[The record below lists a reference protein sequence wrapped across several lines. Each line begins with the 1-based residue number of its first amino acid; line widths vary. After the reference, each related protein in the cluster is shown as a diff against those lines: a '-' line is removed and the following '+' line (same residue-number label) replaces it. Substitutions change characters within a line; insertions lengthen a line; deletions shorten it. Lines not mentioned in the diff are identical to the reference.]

1 MRKAAPDIMKE
12 SSSNTNRDLKLHTSN
27 SYNWNSLV
35 LANLLA
41 RRKTNRRRE
50 DICKLKTA
58 GALLS
63 LL

>member
-1 MRKAAPDIMKE
+1 MKE
-12 SSSNTNRDLKLHTSN
+12 SNRNTNRDLRLHTTN
-27 SYNWNSLV
+27 NYNWGPIV

-58 GALLS
+58 GV
-63 LL
+63 